1 MCSVYLCMFTIHEID
16 NVLKEMVSEQKFV
29 EAYQLLFSEDA
40 ESIDPLNTSGQP
52 LKGLTTLLEREKGFL
67 SRVTAIQKISL
78 SDPII
83 AGNYFTLSLKMS
95 FEVQDQGHMEVD
107 ELCVYKVADGKI
119 VSQHFF
125 IGLPGPW
132 P

>member
-1 MCSVYLCMFTIHEID
+1 MYTIHEIA
-16 NVLKEMVSEQKFV
+16 NLLKEMVSEQKFV

-40 ESIDPLNTSGQP
+40 ESIDPLNTSGRP

-78 SDPII
+78 SEPII

-95 FEVQDQGHMEVD
+95 FEVQNQGHMEVD
-107 ELCVYKVADGKI
+107 ELCVYKVAEGKI
-119 VSQHFF
+119 VSQQFF
-125 IGLPGPW
+125 IG
-132 P
+132 